1 MRSGKISAARVM
13 KYIVLGLIVIFIVV
27 MMLFMSGSSR
37 PFEEVKDAVE
47 GSLDPEELTAQDS
60 ARLKRDLGLNAADYS
75 GVVYYSAE
83 SNISASEVLLVK
95 VRRDD
100 QIQPVLDAVEQ
111 RRESRMNDFE
121 DYLPEQA
128 GLIADARQS
137 VRGTYIFYAVSPKA
151 DDYLAAFGSSL

>member
-1 MRSGKISAARVM
+1 M
-13 KYIVLGLIVIFIVV
+13 
-27 MMLFMSGSSR
+27 
-37 PFEEVKDAVE
+37 
-47 GSLDPEELTAQDS
+47 
-60 ARLKRDLGLNAADYS
+60 
-75 GVVYYSAE
+75 
-83 SNISASEVLLVK
+83 K

-128 GLIADARQS
+128 GLIAGARQS